1 MSILSTVVYHSY
13 LFIHKNIARMSS
25 LLVESGPALVVGGG
39 EHDLLAG
46 CPDVPVRVEVDED
59 VVVEVAAEDL
69 LAPVGDPGKVEVQ

>member
-1 MSILSTVVYHSY
+1 M
-13 LFIHKNIARMSS
+13 
-25 LLVESGPALVVGGG
+25 GGG

-69 LAPVGDPGKVEVQ
+69 LAPVGDPKPGGEGRKKKENKKK